1 MDNGHFITVLLGVIF
16 GLWVLL
22 LGVGGYFFK
31 RINDRLDV
39 LMAQREGCIMAFAD
53 RGGDSRDHRE
63 VFRRTDDHER
73 RLTRL
78 EAERERKG

>member
-16 GLWVLL
+16 GLWGLL

-53 RGGDSRDHRE
+53 RGGNSRDDRE
-63 VFRRTDDHER
+63 FFRRSDDHER
-73 RLTRL
+73 RLTLL
-78 EAERERKG
+78 EAERGRKG

>member
-53 RGGDSRDHRE
+53 RGGNSRDHRE
-63 VFRRTDDHER
+63 FFRRTDDHEN

-78 EAERERKG
+78 EALQERKE

>member
-16 GLWVLL
+16 GLWGLL

-53 RGGDSRDHRE
+53 RGGNSRDHRE
-63 VFRRTDDHER
+63 FFRRTDDHER
-73 RLTRL
+73 RLTLL
-78 EAERERKG
+78 EAERGRKG

>member
-16 GLWVLL
+16 GLWGVL

-53 RGGDSRDHRE
+53 RAGNSRDHRE
-63 VFRRTDDHER
+63 FFRRTDDHER

-78 EAERERKG
+78 ETERERKG